1 MKYLKRYNEELEP
14 ATYRRASTKLLAKAK
29 KKRAGEMWDYADEK
43 EFGVYNMNFI
53 DTDYHELKDVKVS
66 SPKVEFYYGSS
77 DYKIKTAVEGLT
89 YAEQL
94 VNRWKEYDKEKSD
107 CKLSVTFVF
116 SFIPQYESKNRR
128 ISYEPPTYGLP
139 KHMTAFEIQLDLCDP
154 DDVRWFMADK
164 EDNDDIDIFEM
175 YSDCNQKYIYLKE
188 PFYQSKGVFADR
200 KSALKFKKELPT
212 LIKPYMKDIIDILS
226 IVGAESE
233 DIDEV
238 YELINKVRINN
249 LYDDEWNG
257 NKHDANWFRRDLEL
271 TQ

>member
-14 ATYRRASTKLLAKAK
+14 ATYRRASTKLLAKVK
-29 KKRAGEMWDYADEK
+29 KTRAGEMWDYADEK
-43 EFGVYNMNFI
+43 EFGVYNMHFI
-53 DTDYHELKDVKVS
+53 DPDYHELKDVKVS

-94 VNRWKEYDKEKSD
+94 VNRWKELNKEKSD

-116 SFIPQYESKNRR
+116 SFIPQYKSKNRR

-139 KHMTAFEIQLDLCDP
+139 KHMTAFEIQLDLCDQNAFEANMENQDPNSP
-154 DDVRWFMADK
+154 DLIEVYD
-164 EDNDDIDIFEM
+164 
-175 YSDCNQKYIYLKE
+175 YSNEKYIYLKE
-188 PFYQSKGVFADR
+188 PFYQSKGIFADR
-200 KSALKFKKELPT
+200 KSVLKFKKELPT
-212 LIKPYMKDIIDILS
+212 LIKPYIKDIADILS

-238 YELINKVRINN
+238 YELFNKVRINN

-257 NKHDANWFRRDLEL
+257 NKHDANWFRKDLEL
-271 TQ
+271 TE